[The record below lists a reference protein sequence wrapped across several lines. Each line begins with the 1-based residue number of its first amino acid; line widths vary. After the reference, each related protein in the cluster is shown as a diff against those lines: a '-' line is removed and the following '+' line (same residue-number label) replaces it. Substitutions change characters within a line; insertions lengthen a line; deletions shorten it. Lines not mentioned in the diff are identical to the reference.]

1 MITTT
6 PLRRFRL
13 KYHITLDEIAAAVG
27 FSNQYLSALER
38 GKISASHEQQAK
50 IANVFI
56 RLAEERSNSL
66 YALDKEL
73 LAMKDRLFTPMEAE
87 DEL

>member
-13 KYHITLDEIAAAVG
+13 KYRITLDEIAAVVG
-27 FSNQYLSALER
+27 VSNQYLSALER
-38 GKISASHEQQAK
+38 GKISASYEQQAK

>member
-13 KYHITLDEIAAAVG
+13 KYHITLDEIADAVG

-38 GKISASHEQQAK
+38 GKASASHEQQMK
-50 IANVFI
+50 ITNVFI

-66 YALDKEL
+66 HALDEEL